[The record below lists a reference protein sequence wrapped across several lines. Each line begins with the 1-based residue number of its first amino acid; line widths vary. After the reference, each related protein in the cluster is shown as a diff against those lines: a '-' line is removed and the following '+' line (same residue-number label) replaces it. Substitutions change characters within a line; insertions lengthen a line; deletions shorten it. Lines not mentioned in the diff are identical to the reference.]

1 LFNNEKRE
9 GDWEK
14 KEKGKRMKDFMI
26 EISTLLLLLFFS
38 LLSLTFWGAQ
48 RSH

>member
-1 LFNNEKRE
+1 M
-9 GDWEK
+9 K
-14 KEKGKRMKDFMI
+14 KEKGIGKKKRGKRTRDFMI